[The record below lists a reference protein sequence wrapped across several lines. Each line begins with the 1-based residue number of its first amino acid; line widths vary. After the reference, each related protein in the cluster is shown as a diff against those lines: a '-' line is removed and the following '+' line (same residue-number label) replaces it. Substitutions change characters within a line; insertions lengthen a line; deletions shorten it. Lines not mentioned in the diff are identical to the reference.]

1 MLVHLAYPP
10 EADELASLQAQL
22 DPAVSL
28 TLGPA
33 RPTPAGYHVLVS
45 GRAERADLTASPH
58 LHTVI
63 VPWAGIPLPLRQLLA
78 DFPHLALYNLHH
90 NAAPVAELALAL
102 LLAAAKFIVPFDQS
116 LRHHD
121 WTPRYQPSP
130 AGLLNGKTALILGYG
145 AIGQRVAR
153 ACAALGMQVLATR
166 RQITQAGRDGV
177 AEIHPPEALPHLLPQ
192 AHALIICLPQTPQTT
207 GLLGAAELALLP
219 AGAVLVNIGRGPI
232 VDEAALYHALRA
244 GHLRAAG
251 LDVWYNYPA
260 GVDDRSHTPAS
271 SFPFHELDNVVLSPH
286 RGGATDETDRLRMTH
301 LARLLNGLARGETVP
316 GRVDLAAGY

>member
-1 MLVHLAYPP
+1 MIVHLAYPP
-10 EADELASLQAQL
+10 EADELASLWAQL

-28 TLGPA
+28 TLGPE

-116 LRHHD
+116 LRRHD

-130 AGLLNGKTALILGYG
+130 AELLDGKTALILGYG

-166 RQITQAGRDGV
+166 RQITQAGSDGV
-177 AEIHPPEALPHLLPQ
+177 AKIHPPEALPHLLPQ

-232 VDEAALYHALRA
+232 VDEAALYQALRA
-244 GHLRAAG
+244 GQLRAAG

-260 GVDDRSHTPAS
+260 GAGDRPHTPAS

-286 RGGATDETDRLRMTH
+286 RGGATDETGRLRMHH
-301 LARLLNGLARGETVP
+301 LARLLNGLARGETVR